1 LQYYTW
7 NWLLIRK
14 LHDLCHADNS
24 GAARKADG
32 FFKERLRELGGLDTI
47 CNLAA
52 SCLCNLQDALEEE
65 ETEEDKRSRGFK
77 ALEKCE
83 KNGGVGMLLRCLR
96 VMENVTFLSELNQ
109 VSLLYGCFLVVIL
122 VAGIF

>member
-1 LQYYTW
+1 MTWANLWHWYNEPNKGTSILQ
-7 NWLLIRK
+7 
-14 LHDLCHADNS
+14 
-24 GAARKADG
+24 G
-32 FFKERLRELGGLDTI
+32 
-47 CNLAA
+47 
-52 SCLCNLQDALEEE
+52 ALEEE
-65 ETEEDKRSRGFK
+65 EIEEDKRSRGFK